1 MHTFKKYFLLF
12 VILILPVAANAV
24 ENIDSVLKYAWG
36 DKLGWINF
44 NPEGGGVTVSNTLLS
59 GYAWSANYGWINL
72 SPSNAGVVNDGH
84 GNLSGS
90 AWSENLGWINFS
102 GVTISN
108 GLFSGQATGSES
120 GTINFSCDHCAVK
133 TNWQEATAS
142 NRSSVAVV
150 PVYPQ
155 SASIDIPV
163 AYNQLIV
170 SSSNAEI
177 NIPLSGGSDVKG
189 VSFSLTSDFDN
200 ASIFPFQN
208 NLAINICPLGNC
220 PTGNYEVWLKFFSS
234 TGHSSAPQKIIVAY
248 QSVADKKCDDDR
260 ENFLKKEKER
270 FGAVNLALS
279 RRLSGLILLQ
289 TEDLGRAWYV
299 YPKNLQR
306 YYLGCPQDAFKVMRK
321 LSLGISNKNFTSLS
335 SKDKKRLSG
344 MILLKVEDSG
354 KAYFISPIDLKLYY
368 LGRPDDARRIMRELA
383 LGVTNKTLSQIK
395 IGE

>member
-1 MHTFKKYFLLF
+1 MLIVKRYFLLF
-12 VILILPVAANAV
+12 IILILPVTAKAA

-59 GYAWSANYGWINL
+59 GYAWSANYGWLNL
-72 SPSNAGVVNDGH
+72 SSSNAGVVNDGH

-90 AWSENLGWINFS
+90 AWSENLGWINFN

-108 GLFSGQATGSES
+108 GLFYGQATGSES
-120 GTINFSCDHCAVK
+120 GTINFSCNHCAVK
-133 TNWQEATAS
+133 TSWQEAVAT
-142 NRSSVAVV
+142 NRSSVAVT

-155 SASIDIPV
+155 SASINIPV
-163 AYNQLIV
+163 IHNQLIV
-170 SSSNAEI
+170 SSSNTEI
-177 NIPLSGGSDVKG
+177 DIPLSGGSDVKG
-189 VSFSLTSDFDN
+189 ISFSLTSDFAN
-200 ASIFPFQN
+200 ASILPFQD
-208 NLAINICPLGNC
+208 NLAINICPSGNC
-220 PTGNYEVWLKFFSS
+220 PAGNYEVWLKFFSS
-234 TGHSSAPQKIIVAY
+234 TGHASAPQKIIVAY
-248 QSVADKKCDDDR
+248 QGVTDKTCDDDR
-260 ENFLKKEKER
+260 ESFLKKEKER

-289 TEDLGRAWYV
+289 TEELGRAWYV

-321 LSLGISNKNFTSLS
+321 LSLGISNKNFAALS

-344 MILLKVEDSG
+344 MILLKIEDSG